1 MSDIV
6 APDDGPPT
14 EPHPVLDPDTLEHPD
29 TTPDDKDE
37 GGAA

>member
-14 EPHPVLDPDTLEHPD
+14 EPHPVLDPDALEHPD
-29 TTPDDKDE
+29 TTPDESE
-37 GGAA
+37 GGDVA